1 MSGIAQEKRRF
12 PQHSASDFSLPGIGE
27 AARLDP
33 GALFSALGTSPAGLT
48 RHEAG
53 VRLARFGPNTVARE
67 RPLAPLTRLYH
78 LFLSPLPLLLLA
90 LAVLAQLSGEAGGA
104 VVIAVMVV
112 LSVLLSW
119 FQEVRS
125 GKAAERL
132 QAMVHTTASVLRR
145 DRDKTTGKSPV
156 VAEGR
161 RHEVPVARLVP
172 GDIVQLAAGDL
183 VPADVRLL
191 ESKDLFVDQSA
202 LTGESMPAEKH
213 AVVPSVT
220 ESALELTN
228 VAFMGTHVVSGT
240 ATALAVATGA
250 HTRFGSIAA
259 SMSAGDQPTSFDLGV
274 KRFIGLMLRFMLV
287 MVPLVFLINGLM
299 KGNWVEAFLFA
310 VAVAVGLTP
319 EMLPMV
325 VTINLAK
332 GALAMSRKKV
342 IVKRLNAIQNLGA
355 MNVLCTD
362 KTGTLTQNKVILE
375 KHVDIAGAESR
386 HVLELAYL
394 NSHFQS
400 GLKNLLDVAILEHA
414 EMREHVHVP
423 RSYRKIDEVP
433 FDFRRRR
440 MSVMVARDPTHH
452 VLICK
457 GAPEEMIAVCTHVEE
472 RGKVVPLGAAHGT
485 GLPPVIRGL
494 NEEGFRVIAVAYKH
508 VPASKTACGGSDESG
523 LVLAGYVA
531 FLDPPKESA
540 AGAVRVLHECG
551 VQVKVLTG
559 DNEVV
564 TKKVCAMVGIETGT
578 VVLGS
583 ELDQMDDASLAQVA
597 GRTAVFAKLAPEQK
611 ARIIA
616 ALRGGGHVVGYLGDG
631 INDGPALRAA
641 DVGVSVDGAADI
653 ARESADIILL
663 EKSLL
668 VLQDGVIEGRRVFAN
683 IVKYIRMG
691 ASSAFGNMLSVV
703 GASAFLPFLPMA
715 PVQVLLNNLLYDVSQ
730 TTLATDRV
738 DAAFLAQPRKWDIGN
753 IGRYMIAFGPIS
765 SLFDYATYFTLL
777 YAFQAREN
785 PSLFQTGWFVESV
798 LSQTLIVHVIRT
810 GGIPFIDSRASAP
823 LLVTTIAICAAAMW
837 LPFSGFAPLLGLA
850 PLPGAY
856 WFALAAILLCYLG
869 LTQSVKAALVRRF
882 GLD

>member
-1 MSGIAQEKRRF
+1 LKAQKG
-12 PQHSASDFSLPGIGE
+12 PDHAQPGVEE
-27 AARLDP
+27 AARLGP
-33 GALFSALGTSPAGLT
+33 EALFSRFGASPAGLT
-48 RHEAG
+48 RHEAAA
-53 VRLARFGPNTVARE
+53 RIARFGLNTVARE
-67 RPLAPLTRLYH
+67 RPHAPLRRLLQ
-78 LFLSPLPLLLLA
+78 LFLNPLSLLLLV
-90 LAVLAQLSGEAGGA
+90 LAVLAQVSGEVGGA
-104 VVIAVMVV
+104 LVIAVMVV

-132 QAMVHTTASVLRR
+132 RAMVHTTATVLRR
-145 DRDKTTGKSPV
+145 DRGKTAAGGSP
-156 VAEGR
+156 AEGR
-161 RHEVPVARLVP
+161 LHEIPIAHLVP

-213 AVVPSVT
+213 AAAPPGAA
-220 ESALELTN
+220 SALELPN
-228 VAFMGTHVVSGT
+228 VAFLGTHVVSGT
-240 ATALAVATGA
+240 ATALVIATGT

-259 SMSAGDQPTSFDLGV
+259 SIGAEGQPTSFDLGM

-287 MVPLVFLINGLM
+287 MVPLVFVINGLS

-342 IVKRLNAIQNLGA
+342 IVKRLSAIQNLGA

-375 KHVDIAGAESR
+375 KHVDIFGTESA

-433 FDFRRRR
+433 FDFLRRR

-457 GAPEEMIAVCTHVEE
+457 GAPEETIAVCAHFEE
-472 RGKVVPLGAAHGT
+472 KGKVVPLTPAHRVDL
-485 GLPPVIRGL
+485 LPVTRGL

-508 VPASKTACGGSDESG
+508 IPAAKTVCSRADESG
-523 LVLAGYVA
+523 LVLAGYIA

-540 AGAVRVLHECG
+540 AGAVRALHEQG

-583 ELDQMDDASLAQVA
+583 ELDHMDDAALAQVA
-597 GRTAVFAKLAPEQK
+597 ARAAVFAKLAPEHK

-653 ARESADIILL
+653 AKESADIILL

-668 VLQDGVIEGRRVFAN
+668 VLKDGVIEGRRVFAN
-683 IVKYIRMG
+683 VVKYIRMG

-715 PVQVLLNNLLYDVSQ
+715 PVQVLLNNLLYDFSQ
-730 TTLATDRV
+730 TALATDSV
-738 DAAFLAQPRKWDIGN
+738 DAAYLARPRKWDIGN
-753 IGRYMIAFGPIS
+753 IGRYMLAFGPIS

-777 YAFQAREN
+777 YAFQARD
-785 PSLFQTGWFVESV
+785 SLFQTGWFVESV

-810 GGIPFIDSRASAP
+810 AGVPLLDSRPAAP
-823 LLVTTIAICAAAMW
+823 LLATTIAVCAVALW
-837 LPFSGFAPLLGLA
+837 LPFSGFAGLLGLT
-850 PLPGAY
+850 PLPTRY
-856 WFALAAILLCYLG
+856 FLALAAILICYLL
-869 LTQSVKAALVRRF
+869 LTQWVKTALIRRF
-882 GLD
+882 GFD

>member
-1 MSGIAQEKRRF
+1 MKAPKEPDHAQ
-12 PQHSASDFSLPGIGE
+12 PGVEE
-27 AARLDP
+27 AARLGP
-33 GALFSALGTSPAGLT
+33 EALFSRFGASPAGLT
-48 RHEAG
+48 RHEAAA
-53 VRLARFGPNTVARE
+53 RIARFGPNTVARE
-67 RPLAPLTRLYH
+67 RPLAPLRRLLQ
-78 LFLSPLPLLLLA
+78 LFLSPLSLLLLV

-104 VVIAVMVV
+104 LVIAVMVV

-119 FQEVRS
+119 SQEVRS

-132 QAMVHTTASVLRR
+132 RAMVHTTATVLRR
-145 DRDKTTGKSPV
+145 DRGKTAAGGSP
-156 VAEGR
+156 AEGR
-161 RHEVPVARLVP
+161 LHEIPIAHLVP

-183 VPADVRLL
+183 IPADVRLL

-213 AVVPSVT
+213 AAAPPGAAA
-220 ESALELTN
+220 ALELPN
-228 VAFMGTHVVSGT
+228 VAFLGTHVVSGT
-240 ATALAVATGA
+240 ATALAIATGP
-250 HTRFGSIAA
+250 HTRFGSIAGSIA
-259 SMSAGDQPTSFDLGV
+259 AEEQPTSFDLGM
-274 KRFIGLMLRFMLV
+274 KRFIGLMLRLMLV
-287 MVPLVFLINGLM
+287 MVPLVFLINCLS

-375 KHVDIAGAESR
+375 KHVDILGVESA

-400 GLKNLLDVAILEHA
+400 GLKNLLDVAVLEHA
-414 EMREHVHVP
+414 EMREHIHIP

-433 FDFRRRR
+433 FDFLRRR

-457 GAPEEMIAVCTHVEE
+457 GAPEETIAVCAHVEE
-472 RGKVVPLGAAHGT
+472 KGKVVPLTPAHRVDL
-485 GLPPVIRGL
+485 LPVTRGL

-508 VPASKTACGGSDESG
+508 IPAAKTVCSRADESG
-523 LVLAGYVA
+523 LVLAGYIA

-540 AGAVRVLHECG
+540 AGAVQALREQG
-551 VQVKVLTG
+551 VEVKVLTG

-564 TKKVCAMVGIETGT
+564 TRKVCTMVGIEPGT

-583 ELDQMDDASLAQVA
+583 ELDHMDDPALAQVA
-597 GRTAVFAKLAPEQK
+597 ARTSVFAKVAPEHK

-616 ALRGGGHVVGYLGDG
+616 ALRTGGHVVGYLGDG

-641 DVGVSVDGAADI
+641 DVGVSVNGAADV
-653 ARESADIILL
+653 AKESADIILL

-668 VLQDGVIEGRRVFAN
+668 VLKDGVIEGRRVFAN
-683 IVKYIRMG
+683 VVKYIRMG
-691 ASSAFGNMLSVV
+691 ASSSFGNMLSVV

-715 PVQVLLNNLLYDVSQ
+715 PVQVLLNNLLYDFSQ
-730 TTLATDRV
+730 TALATDSV
-738 DAAFLAQPRKWDIGN
+738 DAAYLARPRKWDIGN
-753 IGRYMIAFGPIS
+753 IGRYMFAFGPIS

-777 YAFQAREN
+777 YAFQARD
-785 PSLFQTGWFVESV
+785 SLFQSGWFVESV

-810 GGIPFIDSRASAP
+810 AGVPFLDSRPAAP
-823 LLVTTIAICAAAMW
+823 LLATTIAVCAVALW
-837 LPFSGFAPLLGLA
+837 LPFSDFAGLLGLT
-850 PLPGAY
+850 PLPARY
-856 WFALAAILLCYLG
+856 FLALAAILFCYLV
-869 LTQSVKAALVRRF
+869 LTQWVKTALIRRF

>member
-1 MSGIAQEKRRF
+1 LKTENRLDHAQ
-12 PQHSASDFSLPGIGE
+12 PGVEE
-27 AARLDP
+27 AAQLDP
-33 GALFSALGTSPAGLT
+33 ESLFSRLGASPAGLT
-48 RHEAG
+48 RHEAAA
-53 VRLARFGPNTVARE
+53 RIARFGPNAVAHE
-67 RPLAPLTRLYH
+67 RPLAPLTRLLK
-78 LFLSPLPLLLLA
+78 LFLSPLSLLLLV
-90 LAVLAQLSGEAGGA
+90 LAALAQLSGEAGGA
-104 VVIAVMVV
+104 LVIAVIVV
-112 LSVLLSW
+112 LSTLLSW

-132 QAMVHTTASVLRR
+132 RAMVHTTATVSRR
-145 DRDKTTGKSPV
+145 DRGKTTAKNPV

-161 RHEVPVARLVP
+161 LHEIPIAHLVP
-172 GDIVQLAAGDL
+172 GDIVHLAAGDL

-213 AVVPSVT
+213 AAAPPGAVP
-220 ESALELTN
+220 ELELPN
-228 VAFMGTHVVSGT
+228 IAFLGTHVVSGA
-240 ATALAVATGA
+240 ATALVIATGA
-250 HTRFGSIAA
+250 HTRFGAIAASIAA
-259 SMSAGDQPTSFDLGV
+259 EGQPTSFDLGV

-287 MVPLVFLINGLM
+287 MVPLVFLVNGLS
-299 KGNWVEAFLFA
+299 KGNWIEAFLFA

-332 GALAMSRKKV
+332 GALAMSRKRV
-342 IVKRLNAIQNLGA
+342 IVKRLSAIQNLGA

-375 KHVDIAGAESR
+375 KHVDILGDESR

-452 VLICK
+452 ILICK
-457 GAPEEMIAVCTHVEE
+457 GAPEETIAVCEHFEE
-472 RGKVVPLGAAHGT
+472 KDKVVPLTAARRVDL
-485 GLPPVIRGL
+485 LPVVRGL

-508 VPASKTACGGSDESG
+508 IPVAKTVCSGADESG

-540 AGAVRVLHECG
+540 AGAVRALHERG

-564 TKKVCAMVGIETGT
+564 TRKVCAMVGIETGT

-583 ELDQMDDASLAQVA
+583 ELEHMDDATLAQVA
-597 GRTAVFAKLAPEQK
+597 ARTAVFAKLAPEQK

-616 ALRGGGHVVGYLGDG
+616 ALRGGGGVVGYLGDG

-641 DVGVSVDGAADI
+641 DVGVSVNGATDI
-653 ARESADIILL
+653 AKESADIILM

-668 VLQDGVIEGRRVFAN
+668 VLGEGVIEGRRVFAN
-683 IVKYIRMG
+683 VMKYIRMG
-691 ASSAFGNMLSVV
+691 ASSSFGNMLSVV

-715 PVQVLLNNLLYDVSQ
+715 PVQVLLNNLLYDFSQ
-730 TTLATDRV
+730 TALATDSV
-738 DAAFLAQPRKWDIGN
+738 DSSTLAQPRRWDIGN
-753 IGRYMIAFGPIS
+753 IGRYMLAFGPIS
-765 SLFDYATYFTLL
+765 SLFDYATFFTLL
-777 YAFQAREN
+777 YVFQARD
-785 PSLFQTGWFVESV
+785 SLFQSGWFVESV

-810 GGIPFIDSRASAP
+810 AGVPFRDSPPSAP
-823 LLVTTIAICAAAMW
+823 LLATTIAVCAAALW
-837 LPFSGFAPLLGLA
+837 LPFSGFAPLLGLT
-850 PLPGAY
+850 PLPPAY
-856 WFALAAILLCYLG
+856 WVALTAILVCYLL

>member
-1 MSGIAQEKRRF
+1 MEPRATAPSEASG
-12 PQHSASDFSLPGIGE
+12 
-27 AARLDP
+27 LDP
-33 GALFSALGTSPAGLT
+33 DSLFERLAASPQGLT
-48 RHEAG
+48 RREAAA
-53 VRLARFGPNTVARE
+53 RHSRFGPNAVAPE
-67 RPLAPLTRLYH
+67 RTTAPLRRLVQ
-78 LFLSPLPLLLLA
+78 LTVSPLPLLLIA
-90 LAVLAQLSGEAGGA
+90 LAFLAGMSGEPRGA
-104 VVIAVMVV
+104 VVIAAMVV

-119 FQEVRS
+119 FQEFRS
-125 GKAAERL
+125 GRAAERL
-132 QAMVHTTASVLRR
+132 RAMVHTTATVSRR
-145 DRDKTTGKSPV
+145 DGAK
-156 VAEGR
+156 AESR
-161 RHEVPVARLVP
+161 LHEIPLSRLVP
-172 GDIVQLAAGDL
+172 GDLVHLAAGDL
-183 VPADVRLL
+183 VPADVRVIA
-191 ESKDLFVDQSA
+191 SKDLFVDQSA

-213 AVVPSVT
+213 SVAPA
-220 ESALELTN
+220 EGAAPEFELAN
-228 VAFMGTHVVSGT
+228 IAFMGTHVVSGT
-240 ATALAVATGA
+240 ATALVIATGA

-259 SMSAGDQPTSFDLGV
+259 SITAGDRPTSFDLGV

-287 MVPLVFLINGLM
+287 MVPLVFLINGFS
-299 KGNWVEAFLFA
+299 KGNWIEAFLFA

-319 EMLPMV
+319 ELLPMV

-342 IVKRLNAIQNLGA
+342 IVKRLSAIQNLGA

-375 KHVDIAGAESR
+375 KHVDIFGDESR

-433 FDFRRRR
+433 FDFLRRR

-457 GAPEEMIAVCTHVEE
+457 GAPEETIAVCAHLEE
-472 RGKVVPLGAAHGT
+472 KGKVVPLT
-485 GLPPVIRGL
+485 GVHRVELLPVIRGL

-508 VPASKTACGGSDESG
+508 IPVAKTVCSGEDESG

-540 AGAVRVLHECG
+540 AGAVRTLHERG

-559 DNEVV
+559 DNEIV
-564 TKKVCAMVGIETGT
+564 TKRICKMVGIEPGA
-578 VVLGS
+578 VVLGG
-583 ELDQMDDASLAQVA
+583 ELGAMDDAMLAQVA
-597 GRTAVFAKLAPEQK
+597 PRTAVFAKLAPEQK

-641 DVGVSVDGAADI
+641 DVGVSVNAAADI
-653 ARESADIILL
+653 AKESADIILL

-668 VLQDGVIEGRRVFAN
+668 VLGEGVIEGRRVFAN
-683 IVKYIRMG
+683 VVKYIRMG
-691 ASSAFGNMLSVV
+691 ASSSFGNMLSVV

-730 TTLATDRV
+730 TALSTDSV
-738 DAAFLAQPRKWDIGN
+738 DAADLVRPRKWDIGN
-753 IGRYMIAFGPIS
+753 IGRYMLVFGPIS

-777 YAFQAREN
+777 YAFQASEN
-785 PSLFQTGWFVESV
+785 PALFQTGWFVESV

-810 GGIPFIDSRASAP
+810 GGVPFIDSRPGAP
-823 LLVTTIAICAAAMW
+823 LLVVTLAVCLCAMW
-837 LPFSGFAPLLGLA
+837 LPFSNLA
-850 PLPGAY
+850 PLFGLTPLPLGY
-856 WFALAAILLCYLG
+856 FLALAAILACYLL
-869 LTQSVKAALVRRF
+869 LTQSVKAVLVRRF

>member
-1 MSGIAQEKRRF
+1 LKAREAQEHER
-12 PQHSASDFSLPGIGE
+12 PGVEE
-27 AARLDP
+27 AARADVKL
-33 GALFSALGTSPAGLT
+33 LFSRLVSSPAGLT
-48 RHEAG
+48 RREA
-53 VRLARFGPNTVARE
+53 VSRLARFGQNKVAHE
-67 RPLAPLTRLYH
+67 RPLAPLRRLLQ
-78 LFLSPLPLLLLA
+78 LFLSPLPLLLLG
-90 LAVLAQLSGEAGGA
+90 LAVAAQLTGESRGA

-119 FQEVRS
+119 IQEVRS

-132 QAMVHTTASVLRR
+132 RAMVHTTASVLRR
-145 DRDKTTGKSPV
+145 DRGKTTTKNQV
-156 VAEGR
+156 VAESR
-161 RHEVPVARLVP
+161 LLEIPIAHLVP
-172 GDIVQLAAGDL
+172 GDVVRLAAGDL

-213 AVVPSVT
+213 AAMPPGA
-220 ESALELTN
+220 EAALELPN
-228 VAFMGTHVVSGT
+228 VAFLGTHVVSGT
-240 ATALAVATGA
+240 ATALVIATGA

-259 SMSAGDQPTSFDLGV
+259 SIGAEDQPTSFDLGV
-274 KRFIGLMLRFMLV
+274 KRFIGLMLRFMVV
-287 MVPLVFLINGLM
+287 MVPLVFVINGFS
-299 KGNWVEAFLFA
+299 KGNWAEAFLFA

-342 IVKRLNAIQNLGA
+342 IVKRLRAIQNLGA
-355 MNVLCTD
+355 MNVFCTD

-375 KHVDIAGAESR
+375 KHVDIFGAESA

-440 MSVMVARDPTHH
+440 MSVMVARDPAHH

-457 GAPEEMIAVCTHVEE
+457 GALEETIAVCTHVEE
-472 RGKVVPLGAAHGT
+472 KGKAVPLTAAHRLDL
-485 GLPPVIRGL
+485 LPATRAL

-508 VPASKTACGGSDESG
+508 IPAAKTVCSHADESG
-523 LVLAGYVA
+523 LVLAGYIA

-540 AGAVRVLHECG
+540 AGAVRALHEQG
-551 VQVKVLTG
+551 VEVKVLTG

-564 TKKVCAMVGIETGT
+564 TKKICAMVGIEPGT
-578 VVLGS
+578 IVLGG
-583 ELDQMDDASLAQVA
+583 EVDQMDDPALAQLA
-597 GRTAVFAKLAPEQK
+597 ARTAVFAKLAPEHK

-641 DVGVSVDGAADI
+641 DVGVSVDRAADI
-653 ARESADIILL
+653 AKESADIILL

-668 VLQDGVIEGRRVFAN
+668 VLRDGVIEGRRVFAN
-683 IVKYIRMG
+683 VVKYIRMG

-715 PVQVLLNNLLYDVSQ
+715 PVQVLLNNLLYDFSQ
-730 TTLATDRV
+730 TALATDSV
-738 DAAFLAQPRKWDIGN
+738 DAAYLARPHKWDIGN
-753 IGRYMIAFGPIS
+753 IGRYMLVFGPIS
-765 SLFDYATYFTLL
+765 SLFDYATFFVLL
-777 YAFQAREN
+777 YAFQARD
-785 PSLFQTGWFVESV
+785 SLFQSGWFVESV

-810 GGIPFIDSRASAP
+810 AGVPFVDSRPSLP
-823 LLVTTIAICAAAMW
+823 LLATTVAVCAIALW
-837 LPFSGFAPLLGLA
+837 LPFSGLAAWLGLS
-850 PLPGAY
+850 PLPYAF
-856 WFALAAILLCYLG
+856 WPALAAILVSYLV
-869 LTQSVKAALVRRF
+869 LAQLVKNALVRRF

>member
-1 MSGIAQEKRRF
+1 MKTQERPDHAQ
-12 PQHSASDFSLPGIGE
+12 PGAEE
-27 AARLDP
+27 AARLDL
-33 GALFSALGTSPAGLT
+33 ALLFSRLGASPAGLT
-48 RHEAG
+48 RHEA
-53 VRLARFGPNTVARE
+53 VARLARCGPNAVARE
-67 RPLAPLTRLYH
+67 RRRGPLARLLQ
-78 LFLSPLPLLLLA
+78 LFLGPLSLLLLG
-90 LAVLAQLSGEAGGA
+90 LAVVARLSGETRGA
-104 VVIAVMVV
+104 AVIAIMVV

-125 GKAAERL
+125 SKAAERL
-132 QAMVHTTASVLRR
+132 RAMVHTTTTVLRR
-145 DRDKTTGKSPV
+145 DRGKTKGESTPA
-156 VAEGR
+156 AEGR
-161 RHEVPVARLVP
+161 LHEIPIAHLVP
-172 GDIVQLAAGDL
+172 GDVVHLAAGDL

-191 ESKDLFVDQSA
+191 ESKDLFIDQSA

-213 AVVPSVT
+213 AAVPSGAA
-220 ESALELTN
+220 SAIELSN
-228 VAFMGTHVVSGT
+228 VAFLGTHVVSGT
-240 ATALAVATGA
+240 ATALVIATGA

-259 SMSAGDQPTSFDLGV
+259 SIAAEGQPTSFDLGV

-287 MVPLVFLINGLM
+287 MVPLVFLINGLS

-342 IVKRLNAIQNLGA
+342 IVKRLSAIQNLGA

-362 KTGTLTQNKVILE
+362 KTGTLTQNKVIVE
-375 KHVDIAGAESR
+375 KHVDIFGNESR

-400 GLKNLLDVAILEHA
+400 GLKNLLDVAILAHA

-423 RSYRKIDEVP
+423 RSYHKIDEVP
-433 FDFRRRR
+433 FDFLRRR
-440 MSVMVARDPTHH
+440 MSVMLARDPTHH

-457 GAPEEMIAVCTHVEE
+457 GAPEETIAVCAHFEE
-472 RGKVVPLGAAHGT
+472 KGKVVPLTEAHRVD
-485 GLPPVIRGL
+485 LLPVIRGL

-508 VPASKTACGGSDESG
+508 IPASKTVCSGADESG

-540 AGAVRVLHECG
+540 VGAVRALHERG

-564 TKKVCAMVGIETGT
+564 TRKVCAMVGIETGT

-583 ELDQMDDASLAQVA
+583 ELEHMDDATLAQVTA
-597 GRTAVFAKLAPEQK
+597 RTAVFAKLAPEQK

-616 ALRGGGHVVGYLGDG
+616 ALRSGGHVVGYLGDG

-641 DVGVSVDGAADI
+641 DVGVSVDGAADV
-653 ARESADIILL
+653 AKESADIILL

-668 VLQDGVIEGRRVFAN
+668 VLGEGVIEGRRVFAN

-691 ASSAFGNMLSVV
+691 ASSAFGNMFSVV

-715 PVQVLLNNLLYDVSQ
+715 PVQVLLNNLLYDFSQ
-730 TTLATDRV
+730 TALATDSV
-738 DAAFLAQPRKWDIGN
+738 DSSTVAQPRKWDIGN
-753 IGRYMIAFGPIS
+753 IGRYMLVFGPIS
-765 SLFDYATYFTLL
+765 SLFDYATFFTLL
-777 YAFQAREN
+777 YALHARDN
-785 PSLFQTGWFVESV
+785 PSLFQSGWFVESV

-810 GGIPFIDSRASAP
+810 AGVPFRDSWPSVP
-823 LLVTTIAICAAAMW
+823 LLATTIAVCAVALW
-837 LPFSGFAPLLGLA
+837 LPFSGFAPLLGLT
-850 PLPGAY
+850 PLPPAY
-856 WFALAAILLCYLG
+856 WIALAAILVCYLL

>member
-1 MSGIAQEKRRF
+1 MKAQKG
-12 PQHSASDFSLPGIGE
+12 PDHALPGLEE
-27 AARLDP
+27 AARLGP
-33 GALFSALGTSPAGLT
+33 EALFSRFAASPAGLT
-48 RHEAG
+48 LHEAAA
-53 VRLARFGPNTVARE
+53 RIARFGLNTVARE
-67 RPLAPLTRLYH
+67 RPLAPLRRLLQ
-78 LFLSPLPLLLLA
+78 LFLSPLSLLLLV

-104 VVIAVMVV
+104 LVIAVMVV

-132 QAMVHTTASVLRR
+132 RAMVHTTASVLRR
-145 DRDKTTGKSPV
+145 ARGKTTAKNPA

-161 RHEVPVARLVP
+161 LHEIPIAHLVP
-172 GDIVQLAAGDL
+172 GDVVQLAAGDL

-213 AVVPSVT
+213 AAMPPGAA
-220 ESALELTN
+220 SALELPN
-228 VAFMGTHVVSGT
+228 AAFLGTHVVSGT
-240 ATALAVATGA
+240 AAALVIATGA
-250 HTRFGSIAA
+250 HTRFGSIAGSIA
-259 SMSAGDQPTSFDLGV
+259 AEGQPTSFDLGM

-287 MVPLVFLINGLM
+287 MVPLVFVINGLS

-342 IVKRLNAIQNLGA
+342 IVKRLSAIQNLGA

-375 KHVDIAGAESR
+375 KHVDIAGAESA

-440 MSVMVARDPTHH
+440 MSVMVARDPAHH
-452 VLICK
+452 LLICK
-457 GAPEEMIAVCTHVEE
+457 GAPEETIAVCAHVEE
-472 RGKVVPLGAAHGT
+472 KGKVVPLTAAHRVDL
-485 GLPPVIRGL
+485 LPVVRGL

-508 VPASKTACGGSDESG
+508 IPAAKIVCSGADESG
-523 LVLAGYVA
+523 LVLAGYIA

-540 AGAVRVLHECG
+540 AGAVRALREQG
-551 VQVKVLTG
+551 VEVKVLTG

-564 TKKVCAMVGIETGT
+564 TRKVCAMVGIETGT

-583 ELDQMDDASLAQVA
+583 ELEHRDDATLAQVTA
-597 GRTAVFAKLAPEQK
+597 RTAVFAKLAPEQK

-616 ALRGGGHVVGYLGDG
+616 ALRAGVNVVGYLGDG

-641 DVGVSVDGAADI
+641 DVGISVSGAADI
-653 ARESADIILL
+653 AKESADIILL

-668 VLQDGVIEGRRVFAN
+668 VLKDGVIEGRRVFAN
-683 IVKYIRMG
+683 VVKYIRMG
-691 ASSAFGNMLSVV
+691 ASSAFGNMFSVV

-715 PVQVLLNNLLYDVSQ
+715 PVQVLLNNLLYDFSQ
-730 TTLATDRV
+730 TALATDSV
-738 DAAFLAQPRKWDIGN
+738 DAAYLARPRKWDIGN
-753 IGRYMIAFGPIS
+753 IGRYMLAFGPIS

-777 YAFQAREN
+777 YAFQARDN

-810 GGIPFIDSRASAP
+810 AGVPFFDSRPAAP
-823 LLVTTIAICAAAMW
+823 LLATTIAVCAVALW
-837 LPFSGFAPLLGLA
+837 LPFSDFAGLLGLT
-850 PLPGAY
+850 PLPARY
-856 WFALAAILLCYLG
+856 FLALAAILFCYLV
-869 LTQSVKAALVRRF
+869 LTQWVKTALTRRF
-882 GLD
+882 GFD

>member
-1 MSGIAQEKRRF
+1 M
-12 PQHSASDFSLPGIGE
+12 
-27 AARLDP
+27 
-33 GALFSALGTSPAGLT
+33 
-48 RHEAG
+48 
-53 VRLARFGPNTVARE
+53 RLARFGPNAVARE
-67 RPLAPLTRLYH
+67 RPLAPLARLLH
-78 LFLSPLPLLLLA
+78 LFLSPLPLLLLG
-90 LAVLAQLSGEAGGA
+90 LAVVEQLSGEARGA
-104 VVIAVMVV
+104 AVIAVMVV

-125 GKAAERL
+125 SKAAERL
-132 QAMVHTTASVLRR
+132 RAMVHTTATVSRR
-145 DRDKTTGKSPV
+145 DRGKTTAGS
-156 VAEGR
+156 ASESEGR
-161 RHEVPVARLVP
+161 LHEIPIAHLVP
-172 GDIVQLAAGDL
+172 GDVVPLAAGDL
-183 VPADVRLL
+183 VPADIRLL

-213 AVVPSVT
+213 AAAPPGAA
-220 ESALELTN
+220 SALELPN
-228 VAFMGTHVVSGT
+228 VAFLGTHVVSGT
-240 ATALAVATGA
+240 ATALVIATGV

-259 SMSAGDQPTSFDLGV
+259 SIAAEGQPSSFDLGV

-287 MVPLVFLINGLM
+287 MVPLVFLINGVL

-319 EMLPMV
+319 ELLPMV

-342 IVKRLNAIQNLGA
+342 IVKRLGAIQNLGA
-355 MNVLCTD
+355 MNMLCTD

-375 KHVDIAGAESR
+375 KHVDIFGAESR

-400 GLKNLLDVAILEHA
+400 GLKNLLDIAILEHA

-452 VLICK
+452 DLICK
-457 GAPEEMIAVCTHVEE
+457 GAPEEIIAVCAHFEE
-472 RGKVVPLGAAHGT
+472 KGNVVPLTAAHRVD
-485 GLPPVIRGL
+485 LLPVIRGL

-508 VPASKTACGGSDESG
+508 IPAAKAVCSGADESG

-540 AGAVRVLHECG
+540 AGAVRALHEYG

-559 DNEVV
+559 DNDVV
-564 TKKVCAMVGIETGT
+564 TRKVCAMVGIEPGT
-578 VVLGS
+578 IVLGS
-583 ELDQMDDASLAQVA
+583 ELEHMDDATLAQVA
-597 GRTAVFAKLAPEQK
+597 AETAVFAKLAPEQK

-641 DVGVSVDGAADI
+641 DVGVSVEGAADI
-653 ARESADIILL
+653 AKESADIILL

-668 VLQDGVIEGRRVFAN
+668 VLKDAVIEGRRVFAN
-683 IVKYIRMG
+683 VVKYIRMG

-730 TTLATDRV
+730 TALATDSV
-738 DAAFLAQPRKWDIGN
+738 DAADLARPRKWDIGN
-753 IGRYMIAFGPIS
+753 IGRYMLVFGPIS

-810 GGIPFIDSRASAP
+810 GGIPFLDSRSAAP
-823 LLVTTIAICAAAMW
+823 LLVTTIAVCAAAMW
-837 LPFSGFAPLLGLA
+837 LPFSGFAHLLGLT
-850 PLPGAY
+850 PLPSAY
-856 WFALAAILLCYLG
+856 WFALAAILVCYLL
-869 LTQSVKAALVRRF
+869 LTQSVKAALVHRF